1 MSDLA
6 PTADRRPGLAGKPAS
21 PKMMMLVLWI
31 AVVAARAAPAIRAG
45 VFDAMEAD
53 DAMRLVEAI

>member
-1 MSDLA
+1 
-6 PTADRRPGLAGKPAS
+6 
-21 PKMMMLVLWI
+21 VLWI
-31 AVVAARAAPAIRAG
+31 AVVAARAAPALRAG